1 LNKCGLKLKWYF
13 VRNTI
18 YQRRKQ
24 TSNKCKILEVEKEN
38 VHEMWKKIRKTI
50 NDINKGKV
58 LESEIFLLLP
68 YKTLNKQKPAALL
81 MSVIK

>member
-1 LNKCGLKLKWYF
+1 
-13 VRNTI
+13 
-18 YQRRKQ
+18 
-24 TSNKCKILEVEKEN
+24 
-38 VHEMWKKIRKTI
+38 MWKKIRKTI

-81 MSVIK
+81 MSVINVISKELCV